1 MLIPG
6 SAPPE
11 EVAIDAVDR
20 ALQNSSIANGS
31 HHRCRSV
38 AVTARSY
45 TSAASS
51 TFILVLPTFL
61 ARSAFVCAATNSTCL
76 HVVAKRLFSP
86 GLVAHP
92 QCASNAAGQQRV
104 STRHRRSTA
113 WWVHTKTG
121 FRNNMHRRSAAWC
134 VHTTTGF
141 RTNITALKIALL
153 QSWLTRT
160 TKYSSPLHGIQ
171 QHSCK

>member
-1 MLIPG
+1 MQLIEHSKTPRLQMDPITAAVQLPLLHDPIQ
-6 SAPPE
+6 APP
-11 EVAIDAVDR
+11 R
-20 ALQNSSIANGS
+20 ARL
-31 HHRCRSV
+31 
-38 AVTARSY
+38 Y
-45 TSAASS
+45 S
-51 TFILVLPTFL
+51 TINFPSTL
-61 ARSAFVCAATNSTCL
+61 RVCAATHSTCL

-153 QSWLTRT
+153 QSWLTRK